1 MQLPT
6 RILPSLAGIF
16 LPLAL
21 PAQPANPP
29 VATAEPAKVTLEP
42 LIVTADLWAPRFERL
57 AASVSVFDTSD
68 LQARS
73 VRHFGDL
80 VEQVPNLTY
89 TGGTSRPRYFQIRG
103 IGENSQYEGET
114 PDSAVRFVVDDFDF
128 TGLGSLA
135 GTFDVSQVEVLR
147 GPQAG
152 AFGANAAGGVIR
164 LVTQAPTSFWTG
176 RIESSLGEDGLRE
189 GGFAV
194 GGPLVRDQPQKLM
207 MRLAVHQHVSDGFRR
222 NVTLNRDTNARDELS
237 ARLRLTWNPSADWRW
252 EGAALVSQL
261 NNGFDDFALDNN
273 GRLTYSDQP
282 GRDEQD
288 SMAGSLRGTFQG
300 WQSARLTS
308 VSSGSW
314 VDSTY
319 SYDDDWTAGSYE
331 GFSRHTRERSVFNQE
346 LRLDSTRPA
355 RGVDRWTLGAFFSR
369 LDEDT
374 AYTNTDPGNIRGL
387 VTRYEA
393 VNAALFGQIAH
404 RLSARTRVV
413 LGLRWE
419 TLDVNGTGT
428 RTRFRA
434 SRNAYDPVV
443 TFSPA
448 FDDSLVGG
456 KVSLEHQLTE
466 HHFLFGSIT
475 RGYKG
480 GAVNIDARINPL
492 SDPTVYDTEHLW
504 NYEAG
509 VRGSWLEQR
518 LRADVTV
525 FHLVRTNTQVRDSAG
540 FGGSYRFFTDNAND
554 ARVTGLEASAAFAL
568 TPAWSLEAS
577 IARMDSTLDR
587 FVLGNGNAG
596 GGRELANTPRH
607 GATAGIRY
615 RPAQGIFGSID
626 WVNRARQFDSNNQ
639 NEARRPFSVV
649 NASLGFAWRNWTLTV
664 WGRNLTDKAYDQRV
678 FFFGNEDPDYLET
691 RYESRAA
698 PRQWGVT
705 AAYGF

>member
-1 MQLPT
+1 
-6 RILPSLAGIF
+6 
-16 LPLAL
+16 
-21 PAQPANPP
+21 
-29 VATAEPAKVTLEP
+29 
-42 LIVTADLWAPRFERL
+42 
-57 AASVSVFDTSD
+57 
-68 LQARS
+68 
-73 VRHFGDL
+73 
-80 VEQVPNLTY
+80 
-89 TGGTSRPRYFQIRG
+89 
-103 IGENSQYEGET
+103 
-114 PDSAVRFVVDDFDF
+114 
-128 TGLGSLA
+128 
-135 GTFDVSQVEVLR
+135 
-147 GPQAG
+147 
-152 AFGANAAGGVIR
+152 
-164 LVTQAPTSFWTG
+164 
-176 RIESSLGEDGLRE
+176 
-189 GGFAV
+189 
-194 GGPLVRDQPQKLM
+194 
-207 MRLAVHQHVSDGFRR
+207 
-222 NVTLNRDTNARDELS
+222 
-237 ARLRLTWNPSADWRW
+237 
-252 EGAALVSQL
+252 L

-288 SMAGSLRGTFQG
+288 SIAGSLRGTFQG

>member
-42 LIVTADLWAPRFERL
+42 LIVTADLWALRFERL

-237 ARLRLTWNPSADWRW
+237 ARLRLTWNPSAEWRW

-288 SMAGSLRGTFQG
+288 SIAGSLRGTFQG